1 MAKQNLNLG
10 IGNLLSGASTE
21 VTQEAAPKAAPIKEE
36 ATAQEENELINS
48 IEDEE
53 LRAELQ
59 ERLRQKRMI
68 GRGRPRTAHD
78 ERGKRTDGYNRTSLI
93 VNVEKWEKIKE
104 IAFRETLTMKEITE
118 LALDMVIERYESK
131 NGTIIVTEK
140 EKRDINDIF

>member
-1 MAKQNLNLG
+1 MAKKLNSG
-10 IGNLLSGASTE
+10 IGNLLSGASTN
-21 VTQEAAPKAAPIKEE
+21 VTAKAEPKTEETPIEQ

-48 IEDEE
+48 IDDEE
-53 LRAELQ
+53 LRAALQ

-78 ERGKRTDGYNRTSLI
+78 DRGKRTDGYNRTSLI

-118 LALDMVIERYESK
+118 LALDMIIERYESK
-131 NGTIIVTEK
+131 NGAIVITEK